1 MAGQRGLHILLVE
14 DNDDDVV
21 QLRDILDGSGHVR
34 ECVHL
39 ADGELA
45 IAYLRREAGFES
57 VERPDLVM
65 LDLGLPKVDG
75 FQVLGAMRDSSE
87 LREIPVVVF
96 TQSRDEQDAVQSYEL
111 GACSFVTKPMQAE
124 RFDEL
129 VRGFSIYWDAIR
141 LVGDV

>member
-1 MAGQRGLHILLVE
+1 MTATGLHVLLVE

-21 QLRDILDGSGHVR
+21 QLREILDGSGLVR
-34 ECVHL
+34 ECTRL
-39 ADGELA
+39 GDGEVA
-45 IAYLRREAGFES
+45 IAYLRRASGFET

-75 FQVLGAMRDSSE
+75 FRVLDVMRDSPE

-96 TQSRDEQDAVQSYEL
+96 TQSRDEQDVVQSYEF
-111 GACSFVTKPMQAE
+111 GACSFVTKPMHAE
-124 RFDEL
+124 RFEEL

-141 LVGDV
+141 QVRDE